1 MQTTAERVEKDRVKV
16 RVEVPEDALQPA
28 LDQVYRRWATQIKV
42 PGFRKGKIPRQII
55 DARVGPELIREEA
68 LRDALPDFYRDAL
81 TAESLE
87 AIAPP
92 EIEVVEFAPGTPIVF
107 EAVVDVRPEVRV
119 PELSSLSIEAPPS
132 EVTEDDVLD
141 QLTRLQERFAEL
153 DTVPRAA
160 RRGDFAL
167 IDLKA
172 YRGDE
177 LVDDASAPDYLYE
190 IGSRSGPLRL
200 DDELEGNKAG
210 AILKFTSAASTG
222 SAEEQLAFTV
232 LLKEVKAKRLP
243 PLDDEFA
250 KTVGEF
256 DTLDAL
262 KDELRGRLAEM
273 KRVTVGEEIRSQALQ
288 ALVDAADLD
297 PPETLVEQEFQHRLE
312 HFQQDLAGAGLT
324 MSDYETQVDATELEI
339 RRDLRAGALKS
350 VTAELL
356 LEQIARDQELGVTEE
371 DFGRE
376 VARAAARMGR
386 DPKEVAQEL
395 VDGGR
400 LSAVAAD
407 IMRRKALDYVVE
419 KVNVIGG
426 PTDEFAEETN
436 EGAGARS

>member
-1 MQTTAERVEKDRVKV
+1 MQTTAERVQKDRVKV
-16 RVEVPEDALQPA
+16 RVEVPEDALGPA

-92 EIEVVEFAPGTPIVF
+92 DIEVVEFAPGTPIVF
-107 EAVVDVRPEVRV
+107 EAIVDVRPEVRV
-119 PELSSLSIEAPPS
+119 PELSSLRIEAPPS
-132 EVTEDDVLD
+132 EVTEDDVSD

-153 DTVPRAA
+153 DTVPREA

-190 IGSRSGPLRL
+190 IGSRSGPPRL

-210 AILKFTSAASTG
+210 AILKFTAAVSAAG
-222 SAEEQLAFTV
+222 AEEQLGFTV

-273 KRVTVGEEIRSQALQ
+273 KRVTVGEEIRSRALQ
-288 ALVDAADLD
+288 TLVDAADLD
-297 PPETLVEQEFQHRLE
+297 PPESLVEQEFQHRLE

-324 MSDYETQVDATELEI
+324 MAEYEAQVDATELEI
-339 RRDLRAGALKS
+339 RRDLRAGARRS

-356 LEQIARDQELGVTEE
+356 LEQIARDQDLGVTEE

-376 VARAAARMGR
+376 VARAAARAGR

-426 PTDEFAEETN
+426 PTDEFVEGTN